1 MKKCY
6 LALERG
12 LLQKSI
18 YPLEG
23 SAIIGRSSQNDITLS
38 DLSISRTHARVSSQ
52 EDTWIIEDLG
62 SSNGISFAGQ
72 RVEKTALTSGDTFR
86 LGEVEV
92 RFVEVDSPEEA
103 EHLFDTLQSFATIM
117 IYEPTLLQTGS
128 TKSRFERLQEA
139 LQANP
144 IFKAL
149 GDTELRKVAA
159 TANLHLFSVGQTIIS
174 EGDQTRSLYIVLD
187 GRVEL
192 FTEQFGREKFQLSI
206 VETDQFFGEIPLLTG
221 EPWPMSAGVVKK
233 SLLAEF
239 TYKSMQRIM
248 ESYPQVQ
255 SALNKNFQERV
266 QAIRKNLTKIGIHHF
281 KCRPGLRE
289 RVPVSLSIAAK
300 KTSPKAIKGRTY
312 QATSIHILKSGISLL
327 VKGEETEALSANC
340 KVHLEIGLPPPW
352 GKFHTKG
359 TIRRIVSE
367 GQIVMLDTEFVDTS
381 EEESQ
386 KLKSFIRGEYH
397 LPDRR
402 TDTGEHQ
409 RYLES
414 ELYDQGKPQRSR
426 YLRVFLPIAV
436 ALLLML
442 FSVQLLLLEGKPQPR
457 PQITL
462 NASNPTELL
471 TNLQTALEEYAA
483 VHNESYPESL
493 DDLLPEFL
501 ADTAQIHSVLKSLV
515 YNLDERDGYRVR
527 IKHGGPISGEEL
539 VATSGDIYVQ
549 KEGA

>member
-6 LALERG
+6 LAREKG

-23 SAIIGRSSQNDITLS
+23 SATIGRSSQNDITLS
-38 DLSISRTHARVSSQ
+38 DLSISRAHARVSFQ

-62 SSNGISFAGQ
+62 SSNGVSFAGK

-92 RFVEVDSPEEA
+92 RIVEADSPEEA
-103 EHLFDTLQSFATIM
+103 EHLFDTLQTFATTM
-117 IYEPTLLQTGS
+117 IYESTLLQTGS

-139 LQANP
+139 LRMNP
-144 IFKAL
+144 IFKSL
-149 GDTELRKVAA
+149 GDTELRKLAA
-159 TANLHLFSVGQTIIS
+159 TANLHLVSIGQTIIS

-187 GRVEL
+187 GRVKL
-192 FTEQFGREKFQLSI
+192 FTKQFGREKFQLSI
-206 VETDQFFGEIPLLTG
+206 VEADQFFGEIPLLTG
-221 EPWPMSAGVVKK
+221 EPWPMSAGVVEK

-239 TYKSMQRIM
+239 NYKSMQRIM
-248 ESYPQVQ
+248 ESYPQVK
-255 SALNKNFQERV
+255 SVLHKNFQERV
-266 QAIRKNLTKIGIHHF
+266 QAIRKNLAKTGIYHL
-281 KCRPGLRE
+281 KRLPGLRE
-289 RVPVSLSIAAK
+289 RVPVSVSIAST
-300 KTSPKAIKGRTY
+300 KTSPKAIRGRTY
-312 QATSIHILKSGISLL
+312 QATSIHISKSGISLL
-327 VKGEETEALSANC
+327 VKGKDTEALSVNC
-340 KVHLEIGLPPPW
+340 KLHLDIGLPPPW
-352 GKFHTKG
+352 GKFDTKG

-367 GQIVMLDTEFVDTS
+367 GQIVKLDTEFVDTS

-386 KLKSFIRGEYH
+386 KLRSFIRGEYH

-414 ELYDQGKPQRSR
+414 ELYDQGKSQRSR
-426 YLRVFLPIAV
+426 YLRVFLPIA
-436 ALLLML
+436 AAFLLIL
-442 FSVQLLLLEGKPQPR
+442 FGVQLLLLEGKPQPR

-501 ADTAQIHSVLKSLV
+501 ADTAQNHSALKSLV
-515 YNLDERDGYRVR
+515 YNLNERDGYRVR
-527 IKHGGPISGEEL
+527 MKRGGPVSGEEL
-539 VATSGDIYVQ
+539 VATSGDIFVQ

>member
-1 MKKCY
+1 
-6 LALERG
+6 
-12 LLQKSI
+12 
-18 YPLEG
+18 
-23 SAIIGRSSQNDITLS
+23 
-38 DLSISRTHARVSSQ
+38 VSFQ

-62 SSNGISFAGQ
+62 SSNGVSFAGK

-92 RFVEVDSPEEA
+92 RIVEADSPEEA
-103 EHLFDTLQSFATIM
+103 EHLFDTLQTFATTM
-117 IYEPTLLQTGS
+117 IYESTLLQTGS

-139 LQANP
+139 LRVNP
-144 IFKAL
+144 IFKSL
-149 GDTELRKVAA
+149 GDTELRKLAA
-159 TANLHLFSVGQTIIS
+159 TANLHLVSIGQTIIS

-187 GRVEL
+187 GRVKL
-192 FTEQFGREKFQLSI
+192 FTKQFGREKFQLSI
-206 VETDQFFGEIPLLTG
+206 VEADQFFGEIPLLTG
-221 EPWPMSAGVVKK
+221 EPWPMSAGVVEK

-239 TYKSMQRIM
+239 NYKSMQRIM
-248 ESYPQVQ
+248 ESYPQVK
-255 SALNKNFQERV
+255 SVLHKNFQERV
-266 QAIRKNLTKIGIHHF
+266 QTIRKNLAKTGIYHL
-281 KCRPGLRE
+281 KRLPGLRE
-289 RVPVSLSIAAK
+289 RVPVSVSIAST
-300 KTSPKAIKGRTY
+300 KTSPKAIRGRTY
-312 QATSIHILKSGISLL
+312 QATSIHISKSGISLL
-327 VKGEETEALSANC
+327 VKGKDTEALSVNC
-340 KVHLEIGLPPPW
+340 KLHLDIGLPPPW
-352 GKFHTKG
+352 GKFDTKG

-367 GQIVMLDTEFVDTS
+367 GQIVKLDTEFVDTS

-386 KLKSFIRGEYH
+386 KLRSFIRGEYH

-414 ELYDQGKPQRSR
+414 ELYDQGKSQRSR
-426 YLRVFLPIAV
+426 YLRVFLPIA
-436 ALLLML
+436 AAFLLIL
-442 FSVQLLLLEGKPQPR
+442 FGVQLLLLEGKPQPR

-501 ADTAQIHSVLKSLV
+501 ADTAQNHSALKSLV

-527 IKHGGPISGEEL
+527 MKRGGPVSGEEL
-539 VATSGDIYVQ
+539 VATSGDIFVQ

>member
-6 LALERG
+6 LAIERG
-12 LLQKSI
+12 LFQKSI
-18 YPLEG
+18 YPLQG
-23 SAIIGRSSQNDITLS
+23 SASIGRTSQNDITVS
-38 DLSISRTHARVSSQ
+38 DLSISRSHARISL
-52 EDTWIIEDLG
+52 EDNNWVIEDLG
-62 SSNGISFAGQ
+62 SANGITFGGQ
-72 RVEKTALTSGDTFR
+72 RVQKRALTSGDVFR

-92 RFVEVDSPEEA
+92 RFMETDSTEGA
-103 EHLFDTLQSFATIM
+103 EQLFDTLQTFATTM
-117 IYEPTLLQTGS
+117 IYEPILLQTNS
-128 TKSRFERLQEA
+128 TKSRFERLREA
-139 LQANP
+139 LQANA
-144 IFKAL
+144 IFKSL
-149 GDTELRKVAA
+149 GDTELRKLAA
-159 TANLHLFSVGQTIIS
+159 TANLHLVSVGQTIIS

-187 GRVEL
+187 GRVKL
-192 FTEQFGREKFQLSI
+192 FTKQFGREKFQLSM
-206 VETDQFFGEIPLLTG
+206 VETDQFFGEIPLLTD
-221 EPWPMSAGVVKK
+221 EPWPMSVEVVKK

-248 ESYPQVQ
+248 ASYPQVK
-255 SALNKNFQERV
+255 SVLHKNFQERV
-266 QAIRKNLTKIGIHHF
+266 QTIRKNLAKTGIYHL
-281 KCRPGLRE
+281 KRRPGLRE
-289 RVPVSLSIAAK
+289 RVPVSLSVGPTK
-300 KTSPKAIKGRTY
+300 NLPKSSASRTY
-312 QATSIHILKSGISLL
+312 QATSIHISTSGISLL
-327 VKGEETEALSANC
+327 VKGEGTEALSANC
-340 KVHLEIGLPPPW
+340 KLHLEIGLPPPW

-359 TIRRIVSE
+359 TIRRIVSD
-367 GQIVMLDTEFVDTS
+367 GQIVKLDTEFVDTS

-402 TDTGEHQ
+402 TDTDEHQ

-426 YLRVFLPIAV
+426 CLRVFLPIAA

-483 VHNESYPESL
+483 VHKESYPESL

-501 ADTAQIHSVLKSLV
+501 ADTAQNHSVLKSLV

-527 IKHGGPISGEEL
+527 IKRGGPIAGEEL
-539 VATSGDIYVQ
+539 VATSGDIYVP

>member
-23 SAIIGRSSQNDITLS
+23 SATIGRSSQNDITLS
-38 DLSISRTHARVSSQ
+38 DPSVSRAHARVSFQ

-62 SSNGISFAGQ
+62 SSNGVSFAGK

-92 RFVEVDSPEEA
+92 RIVEADSPEEA
-103 EHLFDTLQSFATIM
+103 EHLFDTLQTFATTM
-117 IYEPTLLQTGS
+117 IYESTLLQTGS

-139 LQANP
+139 LRVNP
-144 IFKAL
+144 IFKSL
-149 GDTELRKVAA
+149 GDTELRKLAA
-159 TANLHLFSVGQTIIS
+159 TANLHLVSIGQTIIS

-187 GRVEL
+187 GRVKL
-192 FTEQFGREKFQLSI
+192 FTKQFGREKFQLSI
-206 VETDQFFGEIPLLTG
+206 VEADQFFGEIPLLTG
-221 EPWPMSAGVVKK
+221 EPWPMSAGVVEK

-239 TYKSMQRIM
+239 NYKSMQRIM
-248 ESYPQVQ
+248 ESYPQVK
-255 SALNKNFQERV
+255 SVLHKNFQERV
-266 QAIRKNLTKIGIHHF
+266 QTIRKNLAKTGIYHL
-281 KCRPGLRE
+281 KRLPGLRE
-289 RVPVSLSIAAK
+289 RVPVSVSIAST
-300 KTSPKAIKGRTY
+300 KTSPKAIRGRTY
-312 QATSIHILKSGISLL
+312 QATSIHISKSGISLL
-327 VKGEETEALSANC
+327 VKGKDTEALSVNC
-340 KVHLEIGLPPPW
+340 KLHLDIGLPPPW
-352 GKFHTKG
+352 GKFDTKG

-367 GQIVMLDTEFVDTS
+367 GQIVKLDTEFVDTS
-381 EEESQ
+381 EEESR
-386 KLKSFIRGEYH
+386 KLRSFIRGEYH

-414 ELYDQGKPQRSR
+414 ELYDQGKSQRSR
-426 YLRVFLPIAV
+426 YLRVFLPIA
-436 ALLLML
+436 AAFLLIL
-442 FSVQLLLLEGKPQPR
+442 FGVQLLLLEGKPQPR

-462 NASNPTELL
+462 NVSNPTELL

-501 ADTAQIHSVLKSLV
+501 ADTAQNHSALKSLV
-515 YNLDERDGYRVR
+515 YNLNERDGYRVR
-527 IKHGGPISGEEL
+527 MKRGGPVSGEEL
-539 VATSGDIYVQ
+539 VTTSGDIYVQ

>member
-12 LLQKSI
+12 LFQKSI

-23 SAIIGRSSQNDITLS
+23 SATIGRSSQNDITLS
-38 DLSISRTHARVSSQ
+38 DVSVSRAHARVSFQ

-92 RFVEVDSPEEA
+92 RFAEADSPEEA
-103 EHLFDTLQSFATIM
+103 EHLFDTLQTFATTM

-144 IFKAL
+144 IFKSL
-149 GDTELRKVAA
+149 GDTELRKLAA
-159 TANLHLFSVGQTIIS
+159 TANLHLVSEGQTIIS

-187 GRVEL
+187 GRVKL
-192 FTEQFGREKFQLSI
+192 FTEQFGREKFQLSM

-248 ESYPQVQ
+248 ASYPQVK
-255 SALNKNFQERV
+255 SVLHKNFQERV
-266 QAIRKNLTKIGIHHF
+266 QSIKKNLAKTGIYHL
-281 KCRPGLRE
+281 KRRPGLRE
-289 RVPVSLSIAAK
+289 RVPVSLTIVST
-300 KTSPKAIKGRTY
+300 KTTPKAITGRKY
-312 QATSIHILKSGISLL
+312 QATSLHISKSGISLL
-327 VKGEETEALSANC
+327 VKGTDTEALSANC
-340 KVHLEIGLPPPW
+340 KLHLEIGLPPPW

-367 GQIVMLDTEFVDTS
+367 GQIVKLDTEFVDTS

-414 ELYDQGKPQRSR
+414 ELYDQVKPQRSR
-426 YLRVFLPIAV
+426 YLRAFLPIAA

-442 FSVQLLLLEGKPQPR
+442 ISVQLLLLGGKPQPR
-457 PQITL
+457 PKITL

-471 TNLQTALEEYAA
+471 MDLQTALEEYAA

-501 ADTAQIHSVLKSLV
+501 ADTAQNHSVLKSLV
-515 YNLDERDGYRVR
+515 YNLNERDGYRVR
-527 IKHGGPISGEEL
+527 TKRGGPISGEDL